1 MIPFILNTI
10 FLLISSNCFL
20 VLRMLRNTIET
31 NIIYLSLVSLFL
43 ILFLLANIFNLFPQ
57 GKYQDLRLKVC
68 LHGITRLKTVLA
80 SGIISAVF
88 QGTLLLFFDW
98 KAVLFSVLVC
108 FLAHFIVFWNGIICV
123 YCTSVQLG
131 IKERVIGAVCGWI
144 PLLNIIALARII
156 FITSD
161 EVRFETEK
169 NILDA
174 SRAQEHICKTK
185 YPLLLVHG
193 VFFRDFKYLNYWGRI
208 PGSLE
213 KNGAAVYYGNH
224 QSALAVADSAAELTA
239 RIKQIAA
246 ETGCEKVNII
256 AHSKGG
262 LDCRY
267 AIAFCGAAP
276 YIASLTTVNTPHRG
290 CEFADYLLSKLPQKM
305 VSDVAIAYNTALKKL
320 GDASPDFIAAVND
333 LTAESCKARDRKMTE
348 AENTDGILCQSIG
361 SKLNR
366 ATNGKFPLNF
376 TYKLAEYFEGAND
389 GLVAEPSFPWGES
402 YRLVTVSG
410 KRGVSHGDIIDLNR
424 ENIDGFDVREFYVNL
439 VADLKNKGL

>member
-10 FLLISSNCFL
+10 FLLISSNCFW
-20 VLRMLRNTIET
+20 VLRMLRNAIET

-57 GKYQDLRLKVC
+57 RKYQDLRLKVC

-169 NILDA
+169 NIIDA
-174 SRAQEHICKTK
+174 SRAQEQICKTK

-208 PGSLE
+208 PGALE
-213 KNGAAVYYGNH
+213 KNGAVVYYGNH

-305 VSDVAIAYNTALKKL
+305 VSDVALAYNTALKKL

-348 AENTDGILCQSIG
+348 AGNTGGILCQSIG